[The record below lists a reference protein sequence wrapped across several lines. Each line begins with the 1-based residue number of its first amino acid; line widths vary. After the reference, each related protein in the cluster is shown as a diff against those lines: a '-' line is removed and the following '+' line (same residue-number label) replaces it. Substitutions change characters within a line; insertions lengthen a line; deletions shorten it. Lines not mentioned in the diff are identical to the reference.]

1 MGTLNIDRY
10 HAAMGDASYKDVT
23 RLHDKLLSDG
33 QATFYVTQRKLPFA
47 PCLGHERL
55 VRLLV
60 DSQIDRPRLR
70 FLEQD
75 RAGLKLFAKAI
86 EDMYFVGVIRT
97 VRPGTIIF
105 AQQPFADIS
114 GAFGLTQAQEIKFE
128 HAFDLPMT
136 TASTAMQFRM
146 AAGDKRWLSD
156 FSLRRN
162 GDIERAVDIATY
174 AFIGGFNDTSN
185 MEAAHRL
192 DIPAVGT
199 EAHYWQQ
206 AYIEYMYE
214 PEIEPRTGKPKH
226 FEQVAFE
233 RWLDAN
239 PNGTTLLLDTIDVYM
254 GAVHATMA
262 ATSSDAR
269 RRAFKG
275 FRVDSGDLAELGRW
289 CLRFF
294 EANGLHGL
302 RPNLT
307 GDLDVE
313 KVRAIVKEFPEAAGF
328 GIGTKLSSEVPAVAG
343 VIFKQSLIEGHPT
356 LKASNSIEK
365 TTLPGRLQVF
375 RGIDDQGHY
384 VGDVTGLDEE
394 EIQIPG
400 ATQVE
405 RLLLPFWENGQHSA
419 IPSIE
424 KQKAFVEDQRRRFA
438 DINNYPHTLSGTLKV
453 LRDDL
458 TAQMR
463 ADKSGWE
470 EVLKVPD
477 TGFDKPRQAMVT
489 GLNRR
494 ECDHAGQSLR
504 RPKAKA

>member
-10 HAAMGDASYKDVT
+10 HAAMGDASFKDVT
-23 RLHDKLLSDG
+23 RLRDGRLSDAE
-33 QATFYVTQRKLPFA
+33 ATFYVTQRKLPFA
-47 PCLGHERL
+47 PVLGHERL

-75 RAGLKLFAKAI
+75 RGGLHNFAKAI
-86 EDMYFVGVIRT
+86 EDIQFVGAIRA
-97 VRPGTIIF
+97 VRPGTIVF
-105 AQQPFADIS
+105 AQEPFADIR

-146 AAGDKRWLSD
+146 AAGDHRWLSD

-162 GDIERAVDIATY
+162 GDIERAVDIAVY

-206 AYIEYMYE
+206 AYIEYLDH

-254 GAVHATMA
+254 GAVHAAMA
-262 ATSSDAR
+262 ATSTEMR

-275 FRVDSGDLAELGRW
+275 FRVDSGDLAELGQW

-294 EANGLHGL
+294 EANGLRGL

-307 GDLDVE
+307 GDLDVA
-313 KVRAIVKEFPEAAGF
+313 KVKRIVEAFPEVAGF

-343 VIFKQSLIEGHPT
+343 VIFKQCLMKDRPT
-356 LKASNSIEK
+356 LKASNSEDKI
-365 TTLPGRLQVF
+365 TLPGKLQLF
-375 RGIDDQGHY
+375 RGSDERGDY
-384 VGDVTGLDEE
+384 VGDVIGLDDEDV
-394 EIQIPG
+394 QIPG
-400 ATQVE
+400 ATKVE
-405 RLLLPFWENGQHSA
+405 RLLVPFWENGQHSA

-424 KQKAFVEDQRRRFA
+424 KQKVFVEEQRKRFA
-438 DINNYPHTLSGTLKV
+438 DLNNYSPSLSDKLRQLRSGLVTLMKI
-453 LRDDL
+453 DD
-458 TAQMR
+458 
-463 ADKSGWE
+463 SGWQGI
-470 EVLKVPD
+470 LKQP
-477 TGFDKPRQAMVT
+477 
-489 GLNRR
+489 N
-494 ECDHAGQSLR
+494 S
-504 RPKAKA
+504 

>member
-10 HAAMGDASYKDVT
+10 HAAMGDASFKDVT
-23 RLHDKLLSDG
+23 RLRHERLSDAE
-33 QATFYVTQRKLPFA
+33 ATFYVTQRKLPFA

-55 VRLLV
+55 IRLLV

-75 RAGLKLFAKAI
+75 RGGLHNFAKAI
-86 EDMYFVGVIRT
+86 EDIQFVGAIRA
-97 VRPGTIIF
+97 VRPGTIVF
-105 AQQPFADIS
+105 AQEPFADIR

-146 AAGDKRWLSD
+146 AAGDHRWLSD

-162 GDIERAVDIATY
+162 GDIERAVDIAVY

-206 AYIEYMYE
+206 AYIEFLDH

-239 PNGTTLLLDTIDVYM
+239 PNGTTLLLDTVDVYM
-254 GAVHATMA
+254 GAVHAAMA
-262 ATSSDAR
+262 ATSTESR
-269 RRAFKG
+269 RHAFKG
-275 FRVDSGDLAELGRW
+275 FRVDSGDLAELGQW

-294 EANGLHGL
+294 EANGLVGL

-313 KVRAIVKEFPEAAGF
+313 KVRRIVTEFPQVAGF

-343 VIFKQSLIEGHPT
+343 VIFKQCLMKDRPT
-356 LKASNSIEK
+356 LKASNSEEK
-365 TTLPGRLQVF
+365 ITLPGKLQLF
-375 RGIDDQGHY
+375 RGNDEHGNYI
-384 VGDVTGLDEE
+384 GDVIGLDDEDVK
-394 EIQIPG
+394 IPG
-400 ATQVE
+400 AARVE
-405 RLLLPFWENGQHSA
+405 RLLVPFWENGQHSA

-424 KQKAFVEDQRRRFA
+424 KQKVFVEQQRKRFG
-438 DINNYPHTLSGTLKV
+438 DIENYPHVLSDKLRR
-453 LRDDL
+453 LRDELVTRMKVD
-458 TAQMR
+458 
-463 ADKSGWE
+463 DSGWQD
-470 EVLKVPD
+470 VLV
-477 TGFDKPRQAMVT
+477 
-489 GLNRR
+489 
-494 ECDHAGQSLR
+494 
-504 RPKAKA
+504 RP

>member
-10 HAAMGDASYKDVT
+10 HAAMGDASYKDET
-23 RLHDKLLSDG
+23 RLHDRLFSDT
-33 QATFYVTQRKLPFA
+33 QATFYCTQRKLPFA
-47 PCLGHERL
+47 PCLGHARL
-55 VRLLV
+55 IRLLV

-75 RAGLKLFAKAI
+75 RGGLQRFAKAI
-86 EDMYFVGVIRT
+86 EDIQFVGAIRA
-97 VRPGTIIF
+97 VRPGTIVF
-105 AQQPFADIS
+105 AQQPFADIT

-146 AAGDKRWLSD
+146 AAGEGRWLSD

-162 GDIERAVDIATY
+162 GDIERAVDIAVY

-206 AYIEYMYE
+206 SYIEYMYE

-254 GAVHATMA
+254 GAVHAAMA
-262 ATSSDAR
+262 ATSTEAR

-275 FRVDSGDLAELGRW
+275 FRVDSGDLAELGEW

-313 KVRAIVKEFPEAAGF
+313 KVRSIVEEFPGVAGF
-328 GIGTKLSSEVPAVAG
+328 GIGTKLSSEVRNVAG
-343 VIFKQSLIEGHPT
+343 VIFKQCLIDDRPT
-356 LKASNSIEK
+356 LKASNSLDK
-365 TTLPGRLQVF
+365 TTLPGRLQLF
-375 RGIDDQGHY
+375 RGIDARGNY
-384 VGDVTGLDEE
+384 VGDVTGLDDEE
-394 EIQIPG
+394 VEIPG
-400 ATQVE
+400 SARVE
-405 RLLLPFWENGQHSA
+405 RLLIPFWKNGQHEA

-424 KQKAFVEDQRRRFA
+424 KQKAFVAEQRQRFPNI
-438 DINNYPHTLSGTLKV
+438 DNYPHQLSDKLRT

-463 ADKSGWE
+463 ADASGWE
-470 EVLKVPD
+470 QVLTMPEEASNKV
-477 TGFDKPRQAMVT
+477 TQA
-489 GLNRR
+489 
-494 ECDHAGQSLR
+494 
-504 RPKAKA
+504 K

>member
-23 RLHDKLLSDG
+23 RVHDRPLSDLG
-33 QATFYVTQRKLPFA
+33 ATFYVTQRKLPFA

-75 RAGLKLFAKAI
+75 RGGLQRFAKAI
-86 EDMYFVGVIRT
+86 EDIQFVGRIRA
-97 VRPGTIIF
+97 VRPGTIVF
-105 AQQPFADIS
+105 AQQPFADIA

-146 AAGDKRWLSD
+146 AAGEGRWLSD

-162 GDIERAVDIATY
+162 GDIERAVDIAVY

-206 AYIEYMYE
+206 SYIEYMYQ

-254 GAVHATMA
+254 GAVHAAMA
-262 ATSSDAR
+262 ATSTEAR

-275 FRVDSGDLAELGRW
+275 FRVDSGDLAELGEW

-294 EANGLHGL
+294 EANGLYDL

-313 KVRAIVKEFPEAAGF
+313 KVRRIVRDFPRVAGF

-343 VIFKQSLIEGHPT
+343 VIFKQCMIDGKPT
-356 LKASNSIEK
+356 LKASNSEEK
-365 TTLPGRLQVF
+365 TTLPGRLQLF
-375 RGIDDQGHY
+375 RGIDDLGNH
-384 VGDVTGLDEE
+384 VGDVTGLDDE
-394 EIQIPG
+394 EIEIPG
-400 ATQVE
+400 AAHVE
-405 RLLLPFWENGQHSA
+405 RLLIPFWENGQHAA

-424 KQKAFVEDQRRRFA
+424 KQKLFVEDQRKHFP
-438 DINNYPHTLSGTLKV
+438 DIDNYPCLLSDKLRK

-463 ADKSGWE
+463 ADNSGWQKIIKMPE
-470 EVLKVPD
+470 EV
-477 TGFDKPRQAMVT
+477 TDKIPQ
-489 GLNRR
+489 
-494 ECDHAGQSLR
+494 E
-504 RPKAKA
+504 K

>member
-10 HAAMGDASYKDVT
+10 HAAMGDASYKDVA
-23 RLHDKLLSDG
+23 RLHHGRLSDA

-55 VRLLV
+55 VRLLI

-75 RAGLKLFAKAI
+75 RGGLQLFAKAI
-86 EDMYFVGVIRT
+86 EDIQFVGKVRA

-105 AQQPFADIS
+105 AQEPFADIS

-146 AAGDKRWLSD
+146 AVGERRWLSD

-162 GDIERAVDIATY
+162 GDIERAVDIAVY

-206 AYIEYMYE
+206 AYIEYMND

-254 GAVHATMA
+254 GAVHAAMA
-262 ATSSDAR
+262 ATSTAAR

-275 FRVDSGDLAELGRW
+275 FRVDSGDLAELGQW

-294 EANGLHGL
+294 EANGLRDL

-313 KVRAIVKEFPEAAGF
+313 RVRSIVNEFPEVAGF
-328 GIGTKLSSEVPAVAG
+328 GIGTKLSSEVKSVAG
-343 VIFKQSLIEGHPT
+343 VIFKQCLMEQLPT
-356 LKASNSIEK
+356 LKASNSQDKI
-365 TTLPGRLQVF
+365 TLPGRLQLF
-375 RGIDDQGHY
+375 RGID
-384 VGDVTGLDEE
+384 
-394 EIQIPG
+394 
-400 ATQVE
+400 
-405 RLLLPFWENGQHSA
+405 SA
-419 IPSIE
+419 IPSIT
-424 KQKAFVEDQRRRFA
+424 KQKVFVEDQRKRFA
-438 DINNYPHTLSGTLKV
+438 DLNNYPVALSDRLNK

-458 TAQMR
+458 TQQMR
-463 ADKSGWE
+463 ADNSGWQE
-470 EVLKVPD
+470 ILKVPEAAD
-477 TGFDKPRQAMVT
+477 VEALQTK
-489 GLNRR
+489 
-494 ECDHAGQSLR
+494 
-504 RPKAKA
+504 

>member
-1 MGTLNIDRY
+1 MGTLNFDRY

-23 RLHDKLLSDG
+23 RVHGKPLSEAT
-33 QATFYVTQRKLPFA
+33 ATFYCTQRKLPFA
-47 PCLGHERL
+47 PVLGHERL
-55 VRLLV
+55 IRLLV

-75 RAGLKLFAKAI
+75 RGGLQRFAKAI
-86 EDMYFVGVIRT
+86 EDIQFVGSIRA
-97 VRPGTIIF
+97 VRPGTIVF
-105 AQQPFADIS
+105 PQQPFADIT
-114 GAFGLTQAQEIKFE
+114 GKFGLTQAQEIKFE

-136 TASTAMQFRM
+136 TASRAMEFRM
-146 AAGDKRWLSD
+146 AAGDRWLSD

-206 AYIEYMYE
+206 AYLEYLYE
-214 PEIEPRTGKPKH
+214 PEIEPRTGQPKH

-254 GAVHATMA
+254 GAVHAAMA
-262 ATSSDAR
+262 ATSTEAR
-269 RRAFKG
+269 RKAFKG
-275 FRVDSGDLAELGRW
+275 FRVDSGDLAELGKW

-294 EANGLHGL
+294 EANGLRGL

-313 KVRAIVKEFPEAAGF
+313 KVKHIVETFPEVSGF
-328 GIGTKLSSEVPAVAG
+328 GIGTKLSSEVERVAG
-343 VIFKQSLIEGHPT
+343 VIFKACVIDGRPT
-356 LKASNSIEK
+356 LKASNSLDK
-365 TTLPGRLQVF
+365 TTLPGTLQVV
-375 RGIDDQGHY
+375 RGTDARGNY
-384 VGDVTGLDEE
+384 VGDVTGLADED
-394 EIQIPG
+394 INIPG
-400 ATQVE
+400 AV
-405 RLLLPFWENGQHSA
+405 RLEPLLQPFWENGQHLP

-424 KQKAFVEDQRRRFA
+424 KQKAFVADQIQRFGNL
-438 DINNYPHTLSGTLKV
+438 DRYPQMLSDQLTK
-453 LRDDL
+453 LRDELCDR
-458 TAQMR
+458 MR
-463 ADKSGWE
+463 ADNSGWE
-470 EVLKVPD
+470 KVLTLPEDVPD
-477 TGFDKPRQAMVT
+477 EIAVLANHQKQ
-489 GLNRR
+489 
-494 ECDHAGQSLR
+494 
-504 RPKAKA
+504 

>member
-10 HAAMGDASYKDVT
+10 HAAMGDASYKDVA
-23 RLHDKLLSDG
+23 RLHHGRLSDA

-55 VRLLV
+55 VRLLI

-75 RAGLKLFAKAI
+75 RGGLQLFAKAI
-86 EDMYFVGVIRT
+86 EDIQFVGKVRA

-105 AQQPFADIS
+105 AQEPFADIS

-146 AAGDKRWLSD
+146 AVGERRWLSD

-162 GDIERAVDIATY
+162 GDIERAVDIAVY

-206 AYIEYMYE
+206 AYIEYMND

-254 GAVHATMA
+254 GAVHAAMA
-262 ATSSDAR
+262 ATSTAAR

-275 FRVDSGDLAELGRW
+275 FRVDSGDLAELGQW

-294 EANGLHGL
+294 EANGLRDL

-313 KVRAIVKEFPEAAGF
+313 RVRRIVQEFPEVAGF
-328 GIGTKLSSEVPAVAG
+328 GIGTKLSSEVKSVAG
-343 VIFKQSLIEGHPT
+343 VIFKQCLMEQLPT
-356 LKASNSIEK
+356 LKASNSHDKI
-365 TTLPGRLQVF
+365 TLPGRLQLF
-375 RGIDDQGHY
+375 RGIDAQDNY
-384 VGDVTGLDEE
+384 VADVIGLEE
-394 EIQIPG
+394 EEVEIPG
-400 ATQVE
+400 ATRVE
-405 RLLLPFWENGQHSA
+405 RLLVPFWENGQHSA
-419 IPSIE
+419 IPSIT
-424 KQKAFVEDQRRRFA
+424 KQKVFVEDQRKRFA
-438 DINNYPHTLSGTLKV
+438 NINNYPVTLSDRLYK
-453 LRDDL
+453 LRDEL
-458 TAQMR
+458 TQEMR
-463 ADKSGWE
+463 ADNSGWQE
-470 EVLKVPD
+470 ILKVPEAAD
-477 TGFDKPRQAMVT
+477 VEALPTK
-489 GLNRR
+489 
-494 ECDHAGQSLR
+494 
-504 RPKAKA
+504 

>member
-1 MGTLNIDRY
+1 MGTLNFDRY
-10 HAAMGDASYKDVT
+10 HAVMGDASYKNAA
-23 RLHDKLLSDG
+23 RLHDRNLSEA

-86 EDMYFVGVIRT
+86 EDMCFVGAIRT
-97 VRPGTIIF
+97 VRPGTIVF

-146 AAGDKRWLSD
+146 ASGDKRWLSD

-206 AYIEYMYE
+206 AFIEYMYE
-214 PEIEPRTGKPKH
+214 PEIEPRTSKPKH

-254 GAVHATMA
+254 GAVHAAMA
-262 ATSSDAR
+262 ASSTDAR

-343 VIFKQSLIEGHPT
+343 VIFKQCLIDGLPT

-375 RGIDDQGHY
+375 RGIDEQGNY
-384 VGDVTGLDEE
+384 VGDVTGLNDE

-400 ATQVE
+400 AVRVE

-424 KQKAFVEDQRRRFA
+424 KQKAFVEEQRKRLA
-438 DINNYPHTLSGTLKV
+438 DINSYSHILSEKLQN

-463 ADKSGWE
+463 ADSSGWE
-470 EVLKVPD
+470 QVLKMPD
-477 TGFDKPRQAMVT
+477 QVLEEPGERVQWD
-489 GLNRR
+489 
-494 ECDHAGQSLR
+494 
-504 RPKAKA
+504 

>member
-1 MGTLNIDRY
+1 MHRSMGTLNFDRY

-23 RLHDKLLSDG
+23 RVHGKPLSEMC
-33 QATFYVTQRKLPFA
+33 ATFYVTQRKLPFA
-47 PCLGHERL
+47 PVLGHERL
-55 VRLLV
+55 IRLLV

-75 RAGLKLFAKAI
+75 RGGLQRFAKAI
-86 EDMYFVGVIRT
+86 EDIQFAGTIRSA
-97 VRPGTIIF
+97 RPGTIMF
-105 AQQPFADIS
+105 PQQPIADIT
-114 GAFGLTQAQEIKFE
+114 GKFGLTQAQEIKFE

-146 AAGDKRWLSD
+146 AAGDRWLSD

-206 AYIEYMYE
+206 AYLEYMFQ
-214 PEIEPRTGKPKH
+214 PEIEARTGQPKH

-254 GAVHATMA
+254 GAVHAAMA
-262 ATSSDAR
+262 ATSNEAR
-269 RRAFKG
+269 RKAFKG
-275 FRVDSGDLAELGRW
+275 YRVDSGDLAELGKW
-289 CLRFF
+289 CLEFF
-294 EANGLHGL
+294 EANGLPGL

-307 GDLDVE
+307 GDIDVQ
-313 KVRAIVKEFPEAAGF
+313 KLKSIVEEFPAAAGF
-328 GIGTKLSSEVPAVAG
+328 GIGTKLSSEVKNVAG
-343 VIFKQSLIEGHPT
+343 VIFKACVIDGQPT
-356 LKASNSIEK
+356 LKASNSLEK
-365 TTLPGRLQVF
+365 TTLPGALQVF
-375 RGIDDQGHY
+375 RGVGADGNY
-384 VGDVTGLDEE
+384 VADVTGLIDEE
-394 EIQIPG
+394 IEIPG
-400 ATQVE
+400 AVTVDP
-405 RLLLPFWENGQHSA
+405 LLHSFWENGQYSA

-424 KQKAFVEDQRRRFA
+424 KQKAFVAAQMRRFA
-438 DINNYPHTLSGTLKV
+438 NLNEYPRSLSDRLAN

-458 TAQMR
+458 TARMR
-463 ADKSGWE
+463 ADNSGWE
-470 EVLKVPD
+470 KVLKLSAEM
-477 TGFDKPRQAMVT
+477 PRELIS
-489 GLNRR
+489 G
-494 ECDHAGQSLR
+494 
-504 RPKAKA
+504 

>member
-1 MGTLNIDRY
+1 MGTLNFDRY

-23 RLHDKLLSDG
+23 RLHDKKLSDA
-33 QATFYVTQRKLPFA
+33 QATFYVTQRKLDFA

-55 VRLLV
+55 VRLLI

-75 RAGLKLFAKAI
+75 RGGLQLFSKAI
-86 EDMYFVGVIRT
+86 EDMQFVGKIRA
-97 VRPGTIIF
+97 VRPATIVF

-114 GAFGLTQAQEIKFE
+114 GNFGLTQAQEIKFQ

-136 TASTAMQFRM
+136 TASLALQFRM
-146 AAGDKRWLSD
+146 AAGDHRWLSD

-206 AYIEYMYE
+206 AYIEFMSE
-214 PEIEPRTGKPKH
+214 PEIETRTGKPKH

-254 GAVHATMA
+254 GAVHAVMA
-262 ATSSDAR
+262 ATSTEAR

-275 FRVDSGDLAELGRW
+275 FRVDSGDLAELGAW
-289 CLRFF
+289 CYRFF
-294 EANGLHGL
+294 EANGLRGL

-313 KVRAIVKEFPEAAGF
+313 RVRAIVDEFPEAAGF
-328 GIGTKLSSEVPAVAG
+328 GIGTKLSSEVRAVAG
-343 VIFKQSLIEGHPT
+343 VIFKQCLIESRPT
-356 LKASNSIEK
+356 LKASNSLDK
-365 TTLPGRLQVF
+365 TTLPGRLQLF
-375 RGIDDQGHY
+375 RGIDVRGNY
-384 VGDVTGLDEE
+384 VADVTGLDDE
-394 EIQIPG
+394 EIEIPG
-400 ATQVE
+400 AVRVE
-405 RLLLPFWENGQHSA
+405 RLLVPFWENGQHAA

-424 KQKAFVEDQRRRFA
+424 KQKAMVAEQRGRFA
-438 DINNYPHTLSGTLKV
+438 DINTYPRSLSERLQTLV
-453 LRDDL
+453 EDL

-463 ADKSGWE
+463 ADNSGWQ
-470 EVLKVPD
+470 EVVKLPESVPGD
-477 TGFDKPRQAMVT
+477 LVSK
-489 GLNRR
+489 
-494 ECDHAGQSLR
+494 
-504 RPKAKA
+504 

>member
-10 HAAMGDASYKDVT
+10 HAAMGDASYKEAT
-23 RLHDKLLSDG
+23 RLHHKLLS
-33 QATFYVTQRKLPFA
+33 AAEARFYVTQRKLPFA
-47 PCLGHERL
+47 PVLGHERL

-60 DSQIDRPRLR
+60 DSQLDRPRLR

-75 RAGLKLFAKAI
+75 RGGLKLFANAI
-86 EDMYFVGVIRT
+86 EDLHFVGAIRA
-97 VRPGTIIF
+97 VRPGTIVF
-105 AQQPFADIS
+105 AHEPFADIT

-146 AAGDKRWLSD
+146 AAGDRWLSD

-162 GDIERAVDIATY
+162 GDIERAVDIAVY

-206 AYIEYMYE
+206 AYIEFMTE

-239 PNGTTLLLDTIDVYM
+239 PLGTTLLLDTIDVYM
-254 GAVHATMA
+254 GAAHAAMA
-262 ATSSDAR
+262 ATSSESR

-294 EANGLHGL
+294 EANGLPGL
-302 RPNLT
+302 RANLT
-307 GDLDVE
+307 GDLDVQ
-313 KVRAIVKEFPEAAGF
+313 KIRRIVAEFPEAAGF

-343 VIFKQSLIEGHPT
+343 VIFKESMIDGRPT
-356 LKASNSIEK
+356 LKASNSPDK
-365 TTLPGRLQVF
+365 TTLPGKLQLF
-375 RGIDDQGHY
+375 RGIDKDGFY
-384 VGDVTGLDEE
+384 IGDVTGLDEE
-394 EIQIPG
+394 NISIPG
-400 ATQVE
+400 AVVVE
-405 RLLLPFWENGQHSA
+405 RLLAPFWENGQHNA

-424 KQKAFVEDQRRRFA
+424 KQKAFVEEQRKRFV
-438 DINNYPHTLSGTLKV
+438 DIETYPHVLSEKLEK

-458 TAQMR
+458 TEQMR
-463 ADKSGWE
+463 ADVSGWE
-470 EVLKVPD
+470 EVLQMPEPAAD
-477 TGFDKPRQAMVT
+477 EALPR
-489 GLNRR
+489 
-494 ECDHAGQSLR
+494 
-504 RPKAKA
+504 K

>member
-1 MGTLNIDRY
+1 MATLNIDRY
-10 HAAMGDASYKDVT
+10 HAAMGDASYKEVT
-23 RLHDKLLSDG
+23 RLHDRPLSDA
-33 QATFYVTQRKLPFA
+33 QATFYITQRKLPFA
-47 PCLGHERL
+47 PCLGHARL
-55 VRLLV
+55 IRLLV

-75 RAGLKLFAKAI
+75 RGGLQRFAKAI
-86 EDMYFVGVIRT
+86 EDIQFVGAIRA
-97 VRPGTIIF
+97 VRPGTIVF
-105 AQQPFADIS
+105 AQQPFADIT

-136 TASTAMQFRM
+136 TASTAMQFRI
-146 AAGDKRWLSD
+146 AAGDDRWLSD

-162 GDIERAVDIATY
+162 GDIERAVDIAVY

-192 DIPAVGT
+192 DLPAVGT

-206 AYIEYMYE
+206 SYIEYMWD

-254 GAVHATMA
+254 GAVHAAMA
-262 ATSSDAR
+262 ATSNERR

-275 FRVDSGDLAELGRW
+275 FRVDSGDLAELGEW

-294 EANGLHGL
+294 EANGLYDL

-313 KVRAIVKEFPEAAGF
+313 KVRAIVKEFPRAAGF
-328 GIGTKLSSEVPAVAG
+328 GIGTKLSSEVKAVAG
-343 VIFKQSLIEGHPT
+343 VIFKQCLIEGRPT
-356 LKASNSIEK
+356 LKASNSEEK
-365 TTLPGRLQVF
+365 TTLPGRLQLF
-375 RGIDDQGHY
+375 RGVDANNNY
-384 VGDVTGLDEE
+384 VGDMTGLDDEE
-394 EIQIPG
+394 VEIPG
-400 ATQVE
+400 AVRVE
-405 RLLLPFWENGQHSA
+405 RLLVPFWENGQHAS

-424 KQKAFVEDQRRRFA
+424 KQKSFVSEQRRRFA
-438 DINNYPHTLSGTLKV
+438 DINNYPHQLSDKLRK
-453 LRDDL
+453 LRDEL
-458 TAQMR
+458 TEQMR
-463 ADKSGWE
+463 ADNSGWQ
-470 EVLKVPD
+470 EVVKMPEDV
-477 TGFDKPRQAMVT
+477 V
-489 GLNRR
+489 
-494 ECDHAGQSLR
+494 
-504 RPKAKA
+504 AKIP

>member
-10 HAAMGDASYKDVT
+10 HAAMGNASYKDAT
-23 RLHDKLLSDG
+23 RLHGKSLSEAK
-33 QATFYVTQRKLPFA
+33 ATFYVTQRKLPFA

-55 VRLLV
+55 VRLLI

-70 FLEQD
+70 SLEQD
-75 RAGLKLFAKAI
+75 RGGLELFAKAI
-86 EDMYFVGVIRT
+86 EDMQSVGAVRA
-97 VRPGTIIF
+97 VRPGTIVF
-105 AQQPFADIS
+105 AQEPFADIT

-136 TASTAMQFRM
+136 TASLAMQFRM
-146 AAGDKRWLSD
+146 AAGDRWLSD

-162 GDIERAVDIATY
+162 GDIERAVEVATY

-206 AYIEYMYE
+206 SFIEYMRE
-214 PEIEPRTGKPKH
+214 PEVEPRTGRPKH

-254 GAVHATMA
+254 GAVHAAMA
-262 ATSSDAR
+262 ATSTEAR

-275 FRVDSGDLAELGRW
+275 FRIDSGDLAELGAW

-302 RPNLT
+302 MPILT
-307 GDLDVE
+307 GDLDVQ
-313 KVRAIVKEFPEAAGF
+313 KVSRIVAEFPQAAGF
-328 GIGTKLSSEVPAVAG
+328 GVGTKLSSEVQSIAG
-343 VIFKQSLIEGHPT
+343 VIFKECLIEDQPT
-356 LKASNSIEK
+356 LKASNNPEK
-365 TTLPGRLQVF
+365 STLPGRLQVF
-375 RGIDDQGHY
+375 RGVDAAGNY
-384 VGDVTGLDEE
+384 VADVTGLDDEE
-394 EIQIPG
+394 VEIPG
-400 ATQVE
+400 ATHVE
-405 RLLLPFWENGQHSA
+405 RLLVPFWENGQHAA

-424 KQKAFVEDQRRRFA
+424 KQKAFVEDQGRRFR
-438 DINNYPHTLSGTLKV
+438 DIRNYSSTLSGRLRR

-458 TAQMR
+458 TAEIR
-463 ADKSGWE
+463 KDSSGWQD
-470 EVLKVPD
+470 VLNMPNQLDAELSSK
-477 TGFDKPRQAMVT
+477 Q
-489 GLNRR
+489 
-494 ECDHAGQSLR
+494 
-504 RPKAKA
+504 

>member
-1 MGTLNIDRY
+1 MGTLNFDRY

-23 RLHDKLLSDG
+23 RVHGKPLSDML
-33 QATFYVTQRKLPFA
+33 ATFYVTQRKLPFA
-47 PCLGHERL
+47 PVLGHERL
-55 VRLLV
+55 IRLLV

-75 RAGLKLFAKAI
+75 RGGLQRFAKAI
-86 EDMYFVGVIRT
+86 EDIQFAGTIRA
-97 VRPGTIIF
+97 VRPGTIMF
-105 AQQPFADIS
+105 PQQPIADIT
-114 GAFGLTQAQEIKFE
+114 GKFGLTQAQEIKFE

-136 TASTAMQFRM
+136 TASVAMQFRM
-146 AAGDKRWLSD
+146 AAGDRWLSD

-206 AYIEYMYE
+206 AYLEYLYE
-214 PEIEPRTGKPKH
+214 PEIELRTGQTKH

-239 PNGTTLLLDTIDVYM
+239 PNGTTLLLDTIDVYL
-254 GAVHATMA
+254 GAVHAAMA
-262 ATSSDAR
+262 ATSTEGR
-269 RRAFKG
+269 RKAFKG
-275 FRVDSGDLAELGRW
+275 YRVDSGDLAELGKW

-313 KVRAIVKEFPEAAGF
+313 KVKRIVEEFPEAAGF
-328 GIGTKLSSEVPAVAG
+328 GIGTKLSSEVKNVAG
-343 VIFKQSLIEGHPT
+343 VIFKACMIDGRPT
-356 LKASNSIEK
+356 LKASNSLDKI
-365 TTLPGRLQVF
+365 TLPGSMQVF
-375 RGIDDQGHY
+375 RGLDANGFY
-384 VGDVTGLDEE
+384 VGDVTGLDDDQVE
-394 EIQIPG
+394 IPG
-400 ATQVE
+400 AASVE
-405 RLLLPFWENGQHSA
+405 RLIQPFWENGQHSA

-424 KQKAFVEDQRRRFA
+424 KQKAFVADQMRRFP
-438 DINNYPHTLSGTLKV
+438 DLHNYSCTLSDRMTR

-458 TAQMR
+458 VEQMR
-463 ADKSGWE
+463 ADNSGWE
-470 EVLKVPD
+470 RILNLPEEVPD
-477 TGFDKPRQAMVT
+477 QLVPT
-489 GLNRR
+489 
-494 ECDHAGQSLR
+494 E
-504 RPKAKA
+504 

>member
-23 RLHDKLLSDG
+23 RVNGQPLSESI
-33 QATFYVTQRKLPFA
+33 ATFYVTQRKLPFA

-55 VRLLV
+55 VRLLI

-75 RAGLKLFAKAI
+75 RGGLQLFAKAI
-86 EDMYFVGVIRT
+86 EDIQFVGKIRA
-97 VRPGTIIF
+97 VRPGTIVF
-105 AQQPFADIS
+105 AQEPFSDIT
-114 GAFGLTQAQEIKFE
+114 GKFALTQAQEIKFE

-146 AAGDKRWLSD
+146 AAGNRWLSD

-162 GDIERAVDIATY
+162 GDIERAVDIAVY

-185 MEAAHRL
+185 LEAAFRL

-206 AYIEYMYE
+206 AFIEYMDN

-254 GAVHATMA
+254 GAVHAAMA
-262 ATSSDAR
+262 ATSNEAR

-275 FRVDSGDLAELGRW
+275 FRVDSGNLAELGEW
-289 CLRFF
+289 CMRFF
-294 EANGLHGL
+294 AANGLPDL
-302 RPNLT
+302 RANLT
-307 GDLDVE
+307 GDLTVE
-313 KVRAIVKEFPEAAGF
+313 RVKQIVAEFPEVAGF

-343 VIFKQSLIEGHPT
+343 VIFKQCVMQGRPT
-356 LKASNSIEK
+356 LKASNSEEK
-365 TTLPGRLQVF
+365 ITLPGRLQLF
-375 RGIDDQGHY
+375 RGNDEHGNYI
-384 VGDVTGLDEE
+384 GDVIGLDDEDVK
-394 EIQIPG
+394 IPG
-400 ATQVE
+400 AARVE
-405 RLLLPFWENGQHSA
+405 RLLVPFWENGQHSA

-424 KQKAFVEDQRRRFA
+424 KQKVFVEEQRKRFG
-438 DINNYPHTLSGTLKV
+438 DIENYPHVLSDKLRR
-453 LRDDL
+453 LRDELVTRMKVD
-458 TAQMR
+458 
-463 ADKSGWE
+463 DSGWQD
-470 EVLKVPD
+470 VLV
-477 TGFDKPRQAMVT
+477 
-489 GLNRR
+489 
-494 ECDHAGQSLR
+494 
-504 RPKAKA
+504 RP